1 MVYFEIESVYLEY
14 NLWVDKLTA
23 HAVSK
28 NTDLYNKYH
37 PLWATKY
44 FPVCV
49 L

>member
-1 MVYFEIESVYLEY
+1 MVYFEIKSVYLEY
-14 NLWVDKLTA
+14 NLSVEKLTA
-23 HAVSK
+23 HATTK

-37 PLWATKY
+37 TWATKY